1 MVQAASSEVTE
12 AQREPGA
19 ATQDCGSI
27 PTGRSGGGRGDVVR
41 CAIYG
46 TLPRVE
52 PLSLFLNIVDWR
64 SEGRN
69 RQRHKNY
76 SEICACR
83 SLCTLHV
90 VNRDCFKWP
99 GNLGNRIPDACVTM
113 GGASF
118 VAGSQRK
125 ILRNRRGPQWC
136 KRLRQKSLR
145 HNESRAPPRKI
156 VDRYQR
162 AGLGA
167 DVEMWCAVQSMAP
180 CRASS
185 RLACF

>member
-12 AQREPGA
+12 AQREPSA

-27 PTGRSGGGRGDVVR
+27 PTGRSRGGRGDVVR

-69 RQRHKNY
+69 RRRHKNY

-90 VNRDCFKWP
+90 VNRDCSKWP

-113 GGASF
+113 GGASMSLGPKRRSCEIGEYLGR
-118 VAGSQRK
+118 ASGLSESLWHDRSQVYS
-125 ILRNRRGPQWC
+125 C
-136 KRLRQKSLR
+136 
-145 HNESRAPPRKI
+145 KI
-156 VDRYQR
+156 VTWSD
-162 AGLGA
+162 
-167 DVEMWCAVQSMAP
+167 
-180 CRASS
+180 
-185 RLACF
+185 